1 MFNNILKSVLVS
13 LVLFSMTVS
22 ANAVDYDA
30 LIKQAHQQYK
40 TSNEGKVADYIPA
53 LAAYSP
59 DNFAIAIVT
68 ADGKIYATGDSDKT
82 FPLESLSKVFTL
94 ALVMEQHGSD
104 EVLAK
109 LGANATG
116 LPFNSALAV
125 ELNPGSP
132 QNPLV
137 NAGAISAVSLVKA
150 ENKTERWHRI
160 LTNLNAYAD
169 ASLTVNEPVF
179 ASEMA
184 TNQHNQALAQLMLSY
199 NVFYGDPRE
208 AVEIYTREC
217 SVDVNVIQLAK
228 MGAVLANGGKSPF
241 NGKQLL
247 NAKYVPH
254 VLAEMAIAGLYD
266 ASGKWLYT
274 TGVPAKSGV
283 GGGMVAVVPG
293 KFAIAVYSPLLD
305 KAGNSVRGQKVIRH
319 IADATQASLFTHMQ

>member
-274 TGVPAKSGV
+274 TGVLAKSGV

>member
-82 FPLESLSKVFTL
+82 FLLESLSKVFTL

-150 ENKTERWHRI
+150 KNKTERWHRI

-293 KFAIAVYSPLLD
+293 KFAIAVYSPPLD

>member
-68 ADGKIYATGDSDKT
+68 ADGKIYAAGDSDKT

>member
-1 MFNNILKSVLVS
+1 MFNNILKSVLATLMLLSVAA
-13 LVLFSMTVS
+13 S
-22 ANAVDYDA
+22 ANSVDYNV

-40 TSNEGKVADYIPA
+40 TANEGKVADYIPA

-68 ADGKIYATGDSDKT
+68 ADGKVYATGDSDKS
-82 FPLESLSKVFTL
+82 FPLESISKVFTL
-94 ALVMEQHGSD
+94 ALVMEQRGSD

-125 ELNPGSP
+125 ELNPGEP

-137 NAGAISAVSLVKA
+137 NAGAISTVSLVKA

-160 LTNLNAYAD
+160 LNNLSAYAD
-169 ASLTVNEPVF
+169 ANLTVNEPVF

-199 NVFYGDPRE
+199 DVFYGDPRE

-228 MGAVLANGGKSPF
+228 MGAVLANQGRSPF

-247 NAKYVPH
+247 NAKYVPQ

-266 ASGKWLYT
+266 GSGKWLYT
-274 TGVPAKSGV
+274 AGIPAKSGV
-283 GGGMVAVVPG
+283 SGGMVAVVPG
-293 KFAIAVYSPLLD
+293 KFAIAVYSPPLD
-305 KAGNSVRGQKVIRH
+305 RAGNSVRGQKVIRH
-319 IADATQASLFTHMQ
+319 IADATRASLFTHTQ

>member
-150 ENKTERWHRI
+150 KNKTERWHRI

-293 KFAIAVYSPLLD
+293 KFAIAVYSPPLD